1 MEDCWK
7 LIIQSVTQLSTPVM
21 LVMAAAF
28 AMVDSALVT
37 LARLRDEAMED
48 VWLEKAEVL
57 AQLLPFET
65 LLATETL
72 V

>member
-37 LARLRDEAMED
+37 LACLWDKAIED
-48 VWLEKAEVL
+48 VWLERAKVL

-65 LLATETL
+65 LLAMETL